1 MCYNEYEMSKKKS
14 TVLVYTGDGKGK
26 TSAAI
31 GAVAR
36 ALGDGQRVAFVQ
48 FIKAWPSSEDNF
60 FDAITPIYG
69 DKFEFYRGGKGFYN
83 AGEMSAE
90 NVSETDHRQAAL
102 NTYQHA
108 VGAVASGQYFLVVC
122 DEINNAVADG
132 LLEPEQLKELIEKSR
147 RTQTNLILTGR
158 NFPPELSELADTI
171 TNMTKVKHT
180 FDEGNLAQKG
190 LDY

>member
-1 MCYNEYEMSKKKS
+1 M
-14 TVLVYTGDGKGK
+14 VYTGDGKGK

-31 GAVAR
+31 GTAMR
-36 ALGDGQRVAFVQ
+36 ALGAGQRVVFVQ
-48 FIKAWPSSEDNF
+48 FIKNWEVSEHQF
-60 FDAITPIYG
+60 FRDIAPIYG

-83 AGEMSAE
+83 AGKMSAE

-102 NTYQHA
+102 DTYQHA
-108 VGAVASGQYFLVVC
+108 INVIASGQYFLVVC

-132 LLEPEQLKELIEKSR
+132 LLKSEQLKELIEKSR
-147 RTQTNLILTGR
+147 HTQTNLILTGR
-158 NFPPELSELADTI
+158 NFPPELSELTDTI

-180 FDEGNLAQKG
+180 FDDGNLAQKG